1 MTPTIDF
8 ILIIVFIFL
17 LALILYIFTEINP
30 VESGV
35 FGIIFMVMY
44 VQKFNTLPA
53 IPLSPLLALLFG
65 AFIFSLSGAVV
76 VGGIRKI
83 SS

>member
-17 LALILYIFTEINP
+17 LALLLYLFTEISP
-30 VESGV
+30 IESGT
-35 FGIIFMVMY
+35 FGVIFMFIY
-44 VQKFNTLPA
+44 VQKFNTLPV

-65 AFIFSLSGAVV
+65 ALIFSLSGATV
-76 VGGIRKI
+76 VGIIRRI
-83 SS
+83 C